1 MSHFDILRIC
11 WSEYVGFAEQN
22 LLNPQLRSLK
32 GFNLALESVSMLRVA
47 KTIILQGCDV
57 ENTLERTSVMAPKG
71 VSLILVTYYAA
82 GHSNVTNCMK
92 NTCMHGIS
100 MHYIPDE

>member
-1 MSHFDILRIC
+1 M
-11 WSEYVGFAEQN
+11 GFAEQN

-32 GFNLALESVSMLRVA
+32 GSNLAPESVSMLRAA
-47 KTIILQGCDV
+47 KTIVLQACDV

-71 VSLILVTYYAA
+71 VSLILATYYAA
-82 GHSNVTNCMK
+82 GHSNVTNCAK
-92 NTCMHGIS
+92 KTCMQGIS